1 MVTEERNRS
10 RDSSGELGAILTPSS
25 SDDLASPEDL
35 GLDAKAEAVVPPG
48 ISVAESQEF
57 QAKAAKA
64 VKQLEEASGGKKM
77 ELVDSITAVGVQAQR
92 HAGRDLELL
101 RARVGDMMTRG
112 GPGEKISQDLLD
124 LRLALDQ
131 INPHELNRSW
141 FRSVVSTLPIIN
153 RFHPLVTR
161 LKKIAIRYE
170 TVSKQVRVVE
180 SSLQDGRMLLTR
192 DNIEL
197 RMLYEQVEAQ
207 QLVILKN
214 GYLGELL
221 MQKLEEAL
229 ERSDASPKAAR
240 LREALSDVATRV
252 QDLKAMV
259 EVHIMLFVSI
269 EMTRQNNT
277 RLGQSVDRTLT
288 LATNTVT
295 IGLALQSALARQK
308 RVLEAVQ
315 RTREF
320 IGDLLA
326 ANAASIRQHTAE
338 IGDIYN
344 SPVVAIEKLAQAHN
358 DLVEAINLVEQL
370 KTEGLDAA
378 RQNIDRL
385 NEMAEELRQ
394 KLEGL
399 GERRQTESLE
409 A

>member
-10 RDSSGELGAILTPSS
+10 EELGAILTPSS
-25 SDDLASPEDL
+25 SEDLALESKVEPV
-35 GLDAKAEAVVPPG
+35 APPG
-48 ISVAESQEF
+48 ITVAESLEF
-57 QAKAAKA
+57 QAKAATA
-64 VKQLEEASGGKKM
+64 VKQLEAASGGKEL
-77 ELVDSITAVGVQAQR
+77 ELVDSITAVGGQAQR
-92 HAGRDLELL
+92 QAGRELELL

-112 GPGEKISQDLLD
+112 GPGDQISQDLLD

-141 FRSVVSTLPIIN
+141 LRRLVSTLPIVN

-161 LKKIAIRYE
+161 LKKISIKYE
-170 TVSKQVRVVE
+170 TVSKQVRIVE

-197 RMLYEQVEAQ
+197 RMLYEQVETQ

-221 MQKLEEAL
+221 IQQLEEAL
-229 ERSDASPKAAR
+229 ERSDDSAKAAR
-240 LREALSDVATRV
+240 IREALSDVLRRV
-252 QDLKAMV
+252 QDLKLMA
-259 EVHIMLFVSI
+259 EVHIHLFVSI

-295 IGLALQSALARQK
+295 IGLALQTALARQK

-344 SPVVAIEKLAQAHN
+344 SPVVAIEKLTQAHN
-358 DLVEAINLVEQL
+358 DLIETINLVEQL

-378 RQNIDRL
+378 RQNIATL
-385 NEMAEELRQ
+385 NQMSGKLRERF
-394 KLEGL
+394 EGL
-399 GERRQTESLE
+399 GERRQSVSLE

>member
-1 MVTEERNRS
+1 MITEER
-10 RDSSGELGAILTPSS
+10 DSSVELGTILAPS
-25 SDDLASPEDL
+25 SPEDL
-35 GLDAKAEAVVPPG
+35 AGDLVITSRAEPVAPPG
-48 ISVAESQEF
+48 ITAAESQEF
-57 QAKAAKA
+57 QAKAATA
-64 VKQLEEASGGKKM
+64 IKQLEESSGGKEM

-92 HAGRDLELL
+92 HAGRELELL
-101 RARVGDMMTRG
+101 RAQVGDMMTRG

-141 FRSVVSTLPIIN
+141 FRSVVSTLPLVN
-153 RFHPLVTR
+153 RFSPMVIR

-192 DNIEL
+192 DNIEV
-197 RMLYEQVEAQ
+197 RMLYEQVDNQ
-207 QLVILKN
+207 LLVILKN

-221 MQKLEEAL
+221 MQQLEEAL

-240 LREALSDVATRV
+240 LREALSDVAIRV
-252 QDLKAMV
+252 QDLKGME
-259 EVHIMLFVSI
+259 EVHLMLFVSI

-320 IGDLLA
+320 IGDLLV
-326 ANAASIRQHTAE
+326 ANAASIRQHTAK

-344 SPVVAIEKLAQAHN
+344 SPVVAIEKLTQAHN
-358 DLVEAINLVEQL
+358 DLIEAINLVEQL
-370 KTEGLDAA
+370 KTEGLDSA
-378 RQNIDRL
+378 RKNIVEL
-385 NEMAEELRQ
+385 NKLSGELRQ
-394 KLEGL
+394 GL
-399 GERRQTESLE
+399 FILLPGR
-409 A
+409 

>member
-10 RDSSGELGAILTPSS
+10 EEVGAILTPSS
-25 SDDLASPEDL
+25 SEDLALEPKVEPV
-35 GLDAKAEAVVPPG
+35 APPG
-48 ISVAESQEF
+48 ITVAESLEF
-57 QAKAAKA
+57 QAKAATA
-64 VKQLEEASGGKKM
+64 VKQLEAASGGKEM
-77 ELVDSITAVGVQAQR
+77 ELVDSITAVGAQAQR
-92 HAGRDLELL
+92 HAGRELELL

-112 GPGEKISQDLLD
+112 GPGDQISQDLLD

-141 FRSVVSTLPIIN
+141 LRRLISTLPIVN

-161 LKKIAIRYE
+161 LKKISIKYE
-170 TVSKQVRVVE
+170 TVSKQVRIVE

-197 RMLYEQVEAQ
+197 RMLYEQVETQ

-221 MQKLEEAL
+221 MEQLEEAL
-229 ERSDASPKAAR
+229 ERSDDSAKAAR
-240 LREALSDVATRV
+240 IREALSDVLRRV
-252 QDLKAMV
+252 QDLKLMA
-259 EVHIMLFVSI
+259 EVHIHLFVSI

-295 IGLALQSALARQK
+295 IGLALQTALARQK

-344 SPVVAIEKLAQAHN
+344 SPVVAIEKLTQAHN
-358 DLVEAINLVEQL
+358 DLIETINLVEQL
-370 KTEGLDAA
+370 KTEGLDTA
-378 RQNIDRL
+378 RQNIATL
-385 NEMAEELRQ
+385 NQMSGKLRERF
-394 KLEGL
+394 EGL
-399 GERRQTESLE
+399 GERRQAASLE

>member
-1 MVTEERNRS
+1 
-10 RDSSGELGAILTPSS
+10 
-25 SDDLASPEDL
+25 
-35 GLDAKAEAVVPPG
+35 
-48 ISVAESQEF
+48 
-57 QAKAAKA
+57 
-64 VKQLEEASGGKKM
+64 
-77 ELVDSITAVGVQAQR
+77 
-92 HAGRDLELL
+92 
-101 RARVGDMMTRG
+101 
-112 GPGEKISQDLLD
+112 LD

-141 FRSVVSTLPIIN
+141 LRRLVSTLPIVN

-161 LKKIAIRYE
+161 LKKISIKYE
-170 TVSKQVRVVE
+170 TVSKQVRIVE

-197 RMLYEQVEAQ
+197 RMLYEQVETQ

-221 MQKLEEAL
+221 MEQLEEAL
-229 ERSDASPKAAR
+229 ERSDDSAKAAR
-240 LREALSDVATRV
+240 IREALSDVLRRV
-252 QDLKAMV
+252 QDLKLMA
-259 EVHIMLFVSI
+259 EVHIHLFVSI

-295 IGLALQSALARQK
+295 IGLALQTALARQK

-344 SPVVAIEKLAQAHN
+344 SPVVAIEKLTQAHN
-358 DLVEAINLVEQL
+358 DLIETINLVEQL

-378 RQNIDRL
+378 RQNIATL
-385 NEMAEELRQ
+385 NQMSGKLRERF
-394 KLEGL
+394 EGL
-399 GERRQTESLE
+399 GERRQSVSLE

>member
-10 RDSSGELGAILTPSS
+10 EELGAILTPSS
-25 SDDLASPEDL
+25 SEDLALESKVEPV
-35 GLDAKAEAVVPPG
+35 APPG
-48 ISVAESQEF
+48 ITVAESLEF
-57 QAKAAKA
+57 QAKAATA
-64 VKQLEEASGGKKM
+64 VKQLEAASGGKEM

-92 HAGRDLELL
+92 QAGRELELL

-112 GPGEKISQDLLD
+112 GPGDQISQDLLD

-141 FRSVVSTLPIIN
+141 LRRLVSTLPIVN

-161 LKKIAIRYE
+161 LKKISIKYE
-170 TVSKQVRVVE
+170 TVSKQVRIVE

-197 RMLYEQVEAQ
+197 RMLYEQVETQ

-221 MQKLEEAL
+221 MEQLEEAL
-229 ERSDASPKAAR
+229 ERSDDSAKAAR
-240 LREALSDVATRV
+240 IREALSDVLRRV
-252 QDLKAMV
+252 QDLKLMA
-259 EVHIMLFVSI
+259 EVHIHLFVSI

-295 IGLALQSALARQK
+295 IGLALQTALARQK

-344 SPVVAIEKLAQAHN
+344 SPVVAIEKLTQAHN
-358 DLVEAINLVEQL
+358 DLIETINLVEQL

-378 RQNIDRL
+378 RQNIATL
-385 NEMAEELRQ
+385 NQMSGKLRERF
-394 KLEGL
+394 EGL
-399 GERRQTESLE
+399 GERRQSVSLE

>member
-1 MVTEERNRS
+1 MITEERN
-10 RDSSGELGAILTPSS
+10 SSEELGAILVPS
-25 SDDLASPEDL
+25 SPEDL
-35 GLDAKAEAVVPPG
+35 ASTEDLASASKAEPVAPPG
-48 ISVAESQEF
+48 ISVAESLEF
-57 QAKAAKA
+57 QAKAATA
-64 VKQLEEASGGKKM
+64 IKQLEEASGGKEM
-77 ELVDSITAVGVQAQR
+77 ELVDSITAVGAQAQR
-92 HAGRDLELL
+92 HAGRELVLL

-141 FRSVVSTLPIIN
+141 FRRVISTLPIVN

-161 LKKIAIRYE
+161 LKKIAIKYE
-170 TVSKQVRVVE
+170 TVSKQVRIVE
-180 SSLQDGRMLLTR
+180 TSLQDGRMLLTR

-197 RMLYEQVEAQ
+197 RMLYEQVETQ

-221 MQKLEEAL
+221 MRQLKEAL
-229 ERSDASPKAAR
+229 ERSDDSAKAAR
-240 LREALSDVATRV
+240 IREALSDVAIRV
-252 QDLKAMV
+252 QDLKTMV

-344 SPVVAIEKLAQAHN
+344 SPVVAIDKLTQAHN

-385 NEMAEELRQ
+385 NQMSGKLRE
-394 KLEGL
+394 KFEGL
-399 GERRQTESLE
+399 GERRQAESLE